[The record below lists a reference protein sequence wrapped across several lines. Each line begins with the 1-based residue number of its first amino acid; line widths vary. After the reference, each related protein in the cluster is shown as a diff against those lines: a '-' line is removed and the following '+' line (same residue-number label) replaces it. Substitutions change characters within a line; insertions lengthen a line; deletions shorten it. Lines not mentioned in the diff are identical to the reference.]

1 MGVFGLMVYWIDE
14 VPDHF
19 ETQETCIEVV
29 EMCNEIMRT
38 MPEAFHHIPDHFK
51 TQKMYDKAFEEDFFS
66 LKFIPDWFLRPQ
78 QVNLWYDDNYDDDGG
93 HWDDDDDEA
102 PGWYEG
108 YQKRKSQKSKNKRRT
123 I

>member
-1 MGVFGLMVYWIDE
+1 MGVYGLMVYQIDE

-19 ETQETCIEVV
+19 EARETCIEVV

-51 TQKMYDKAFEEDFFS
+51 TQKMCDKAFEEDFFS
-66 LKFIPDWFLRPQ
+66 LKFIPDWFVRPQ
-78 QVNLWYDDNYDDDGG
+78 QVNLWYYDYYDYGG
-93 HWDDDDDEA
+93 LWDDDDEA